1 MRGDDQQQS
10 DLYSY
15 VSPEQRVPADH
26 PLRPLRKR
34 VDLIFRRLS
43 PRFDAMYAERG
54 RPSIAPE
61 KLLRALLLQCLYSV
75 RSERLL
81 MEELDYNLLFRW
93 FVGLNMD
100 DPVWDPTVFSKN
112 RERMMEADVARAFFE
127 EVGQLARREGL
138 MSNEHFTVD
147 GTLIEAW
154 ASQKSF
160 KPKAEAKQPPSDPD
174 PGNPS
179 VNFRGEQ
186 RRNGTHQSSTDPEA
200 RLYRKGMGQEAK
212 LAFQGHVLME
222 NRNGLVVETRLTPA
236 TGKAEREAAVEM
248 VEAQAGGSHPTVGG
262 DKAYDTRELVA
273 AVRGLGATPHV
284 AQNTARRGGS
294 AIDERTTRH
303 PGYTTSQT
311 KRKRVEEIFGWLK
324 TVALQRKTRF
334 RGVERVGW
342 SFTLAAAAY
351 NLLRIGNLTA
361 EAA

>member
-34 VDLIFRRLS
+34 VDLILKRLS

-127 EVGQLARREGL
+127 EVGQLARDEGL

-160 KPKAEAKQPPSDPD
+160 KPKAEAKQPPRDSD

-179 VNFRGEQ
+179 VNFRGEE
-186 RRNGTHQSSTDPEA
+186 RRNDTHESTTDPEA
-200 RLYRKGMGQEAK
+200 RLYRKSLGQEAR
-212 LAFQGHVLME
+212 LTFQGHVLME

-236 TGKAEREAAVEM
+236 TGKAERQAALDM
-248 VEAQAGGSHPTVGG
+248 VEAQAGGSHPTVAG
-262 DKAYDTRELVA
+262 DKAYDTHGFVA
-273 AVRGLGATPHV
+273 SVRALGVTPHV
-284 AQNTARRGGS
+284 AQNTARLGGS

-303 PGYTTSQT
+303 AGYTTSQT

-351 NLLRIGNLTA
+351 NLLRIGNLVA
-361 EAA
+361 EAV

>member
-26 PLRPLRKR
+26 PLRPLRQR
-34 VDLIFRRLS
+34 VDLILKRLS

-127 EVGQLARREGL
+127 EVGQLAREEGL

-160 KPKAEAKQPPSDPD
+160 KPKAEAKQPPRDPD

-179 VNFRGEQ
+179 VNFRGQE
-186 RRNGTHQSSTDPEA
+186 RRNDTHQSTTDPEA
-200 RLYRKGMGQEAK
+200 RLYRKSLGQEAK
-212 LAFQGHVLME
+212 LAFQGPVLME

-236 TGKAEREAAVEM
+236 TGKAERQAAVDM

-262 DKAYDTRELVA
+262 DKAYDTHGFVA
-273 AVRGLGATPHV
+273 SVRALGVTPHV

-303 PGYTTSQT
+303 AGYTTSQT

-351 NLLRIGNLTA
+351 NLLRIGNLVA
-361 EAA
+361 EAM